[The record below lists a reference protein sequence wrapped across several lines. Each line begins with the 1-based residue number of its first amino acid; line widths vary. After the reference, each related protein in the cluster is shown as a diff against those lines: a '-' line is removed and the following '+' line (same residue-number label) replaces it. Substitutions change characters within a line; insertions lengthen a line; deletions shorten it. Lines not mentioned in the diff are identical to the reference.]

1 MKMRQEDY
9 AQLEQ
14 AVNRVLS
21 EHPEITVQGYTSVG
35 RSAMRFR
42 WDAMRAAIKRGYFPQ
57 LHCNDDSLYTYC
69 NDDHIDTALRRITG
83 TKK

>member
-1 MKMRQEDY
+1 MKMRSDDY

-21 EHPEITVQGYTSVG
+21 ELPEISAIGYKSIG
-35 RSAMRFR
+35 LSPMRFR
-42 WDAMRAAIKRGYFPQ
+42 WEALNVAIKLGYFPR
-57 LHCNDDSLYTYC
+57 LSDSLYTYC